1 MRAGPD
7 SMLFAATVASAR
19 RFNGRHFKSLG
30 EEFNI
35 SVSAM
40 AIRLRELGLIEE

>member
-1 MRAGPD
+1 MRAGRD
-7 SMLFAATVASAR
+7 SMKFALTVASAR
-19 RFNGRHFKSLG
+19 RFNGRDFRSLADT
-30 EEFNI
+30 FNV